1 MSSFK
6 IGASISSDSVHMK
19 EDELENKEIER
30 SKVMRAIVEIQ
41 DPSAKDVDNSM
52 ICRFLRARDL
62 DTDKASA
69 MFLKYLYW
77 RKEFVP
83 NGFISLSEIQNDI
96 AQNKLFMQGRDK
108 TGSPILIAL
117 SGRHKPT
124 SVEEFKRFVTYS
136 LDKICARMPSG
147 HEKFTAIADLQGWGY
162 SNSDIRGYLAALSIL
177 QDFYPER
184 LGKLFVIHVPYIFM
198 TAWKAFCPF
207 IDKNTKKKIIFVE
220 NKQVQLTLLQHI
232 HESQLPER
240 YGGQT
245 TISSHSRMLICSF
258 IVSLCRRCYSSIHQF
273 SNFKLFLKILYDIVS
288 IGLCLITFSDDL

>member
-1 MSSFK
+1 MSSSK

-19 EDELENKEIER
+19 EDELKNKEIER

-41 DPSAKDVDNSM
+41 NPSAKDVDNSM

-62 DTDKASA
+62 DPDKASA

-96 AQNKLFMQGRDK
+96 AQNKLFMQGHDK
-108 TGSPILIAL
+108 TGSPIIIAL

-184 LGKLFVIHVPYIFM
+184 LGKLFVIHAPYIFM
-198 TAWKAFCPF
+198 TAWKAFYPF

-220 NKQVQLTLLQHI
+220 NKQVQPTLLQYI

-240 YGGQT
+240 YGG
-245 TISSHSRMLICSF
+245 
-258 IVSLCRRCYSSIHQF
+258 
-273 SNFKLFLKILYDIVS
+273 KIQLVPVQE
-288 IGLCLITFSDDL
+288 C